1 MAQSTKKT
9 TKKVVNKIGK
19 EENKEKPVEI
29 RKSNNNLSKFITM
42 FVFISSIA
50 YLTYCI
56 INTESIINNL
66 NNISIP
72 IFIFLMSLVL
82 FLFGI
87 NSNNKSKVYGILSI
101 ILLLF
106 ISFNF
111 LINEK
116 ILKLPEEERLI
127 SYTNVSYN
135 QLKDWADIN
144 DIELVMEYEYSD
156 EIAKGNI
163 IRLDVNEGTFVKE
176 IKKIKVTISDGPD
189 YDKKVIVPSMLGW
202 NIDDAVEFIN
212 KNHMTN
218 VQINY
223 EKSDSERDII
233 YKQSLNGEI
242 RRNEILNLTVS
253 FGEGVL
259 PDTIEM
265 INLVDKNWFD
275 ASLWLKRNNI
285 DYIVNYEFSEKD
297 KNIVINQDIK
307 EGKEINLNTEKLAVT
322 LSKGKAI
329 KMIDLTKMSSNEII
343 DWIVKNNLKVEFEE
357 IYDSDIETGKV
368 IKQSI
373 NVNEQVSEGTLIS
386 VSISRGQIK
395 MQKFNNLFE
404 FKEWANKYNINYS
417 ESYEYSSVPKGQV
430 ISYSYNENDVV
441 DPDAVIYIRVSLG
454 QAISIPSFIGK
465 TKNDAQVTCNNI
477 GIRCSFVIGSYTNY
491 DSNVIYT
498 QSRSVG
504 TKVAEGSTITL
515 TLSKG
520 RPKEFELSIAQNEL
534 SVGNATATINNLRKV
549 LANRYP
555 GVNFNIIAK
564 PHNTY
569 SPGIPHPDS
578 PTKVGS
584 KIKQGNTYTI
594 YIVAN

>member
-259 PDTIEM
+259 PNTIEM
-265 INLVDKNWFD
+265 INLVNKNWFD

>member
-498 QSRSVG
+498 QSRSVE

-520 RPKEFELSIAQNEL
+520 RPQEFKLSIAQNEL

>member
-163 IRLDVNEGTFVKE
+163 IRLDVNDNVSVIVREYFRRE
-176 IKKIKVTISDGPD
+176 ISNNTALIKDIIIEDEIIVNLKIK
-189 YDKKVIVPSMLGW
+189 
-202 NIDDAVEFIN
+202 
-212 KNHMTN
+212 
-218 VQINY
+218 
-223 EKSDSERDII
+223 
-233 YKQSLNGEI
+233 
-242 RRNEILNLTVS
+242 
-253 FGEGVL
+253 
-259 PDTIEM
+259 
-265 INLVDKNWFD
+265 
-275 ASLWLKRNNI
+275 
-285 DYIVNYEFSEKD
+285 
-297 KNIVINQDIK
+297 
-307 EGKEINLNTEKLAVT
+307 
-322 LSKGKAI
+322 
-329 KMIDLTKMSSNEII
+329 
-343 DWIVKNNLKVEFEE
+343 
-357 IYDSDIETGKV
+357 
-368 IKQSI
+368 
-373 NVNEQVSEGTLIS
+373 
-386 VSISRGQIK
+386 
-395 MQKFNNLFE
+395 
-404 FKEWANKYNINYS
+404 
-417 ESYEYSSVPKGQV
+417 
-430 ISYSYNENDVV
+430 
-441 DPDAVIYIRVSLG
+441 
-454 QAISIPSFIGK
+454 
-465 TKNDAQVTCNNI
+465 
-477 GIRCSFVIGSYTNY
+477 
-491 DSNVIYT
+491 
-498 QSRSVG
+498 
-504 TKVAEGSTITL
+504 
-515 TLSKG
+515 
-520 RPKEFELSIAQNEL
+520 
-534 SVGNATATINNLRKV
+534 
-549 LANRYP
+549 
-555 GVNFNIIAK
+555 
-564 PHNTY
+564 
-569 SPGIPHPDS
+569 
-578 PTKVGS
+578 
-584 KIKQGNTYTI
+584 
-594 YIVAN
+594 

>member
-1 MAQSTKKT
+1 MAQSTKKA

-259 PDTIEM
+259 PNTIEM

-386 VSISRGQIK
+386 VSISRGQLK

>member
-259 PDTIEM
+259 PNTIEM